1 VKRIG
6 VVLEHAFD
14 AAAARGDHAQGREL
28 TADRDRDLG
37 APGGF
42 GPGRGLPNSL
52 LGKLVLVAK
61 GQVQDQVRDAP
72 DPQVPE
78 RVGAPGAD
86 ARYVGDVGGQ
96 RYHGSVSLLPFEPD
110 DALGAEPPSEDR
122 SGPLTVSDVAALI
135 KSTLEQH
142 TPSPLAVIGQVSNLS
157 CRGHWYFSLKDESAV
172 VGCVA
177 WSSTP
182 PRPGASVSSP
192 KTAPRS
198 SPRAT

>member
-1 VKRIG
+1 
-6 VVLEHAFD
+6 
-14 AAAARGDHAQGREL
+14 
-28 TADRDRDLG
+28 
-37 APGGF
+37 
-42 GPGRGLPNSL
+42 
-52 LGKLVLVAK
+52 
-61 GQVQDQVRDAP
+61 
-72 DPQVPE
+72 
-78 RVGAPGAD
+78 
-86 ARYVGDVGGQ
+86 
-96 RYHGSVSLLPFEPD
+96 VSLLPFEPD

-182 PRPGASVSSP
+182 RPGASVSSP